1 MEVLKDTVE
10 RHKAA
15 LVEKERELVR
25 KVQLAHE
32 EEFHKIA
39 ALHEEK

>member
-1 MEVLKDTVE
+1 MLKTALERQKEV
-10 RHKAA
+10 

-25 KVQLAHE
+25 KVQSARE
-32 EEFHKIA
+32 EEFRKTA

>member
-1 MEVLKDTVE
+1 MLKAAVE
-10 RHKAA
+10 RHKDV

-25 KVQLAHE
+25 KVQSARE

-39 ALHEEK
+39 TLHEEK